1 MVDLLWRADLES
13 LEAISQDIPTRQLF
27 LRMAL
32 LAESGRLAPII
43 ESLETDDEL
52 DDDTRAA
59 VTELAA
65 DPTFLFAVQ
74 DYLRRT
80 HTVH

>member
-13 LEAISQDIPTRQLF
+13 LEAISQDSPTRRLF

-32 LAESGRLAPII
+32 LSESGRLAPMI
-43 ESLETDDEL
+43 EDLRQ
-52 DDDTRAA
+52 DDDLDEQTRAA
-59 VTELAA
+59 VAEIA
-65 DPTFLFAVQ
+65 DDPAFLFAVK

-80 HTVH
+80 HVVH

>member
-13 LEAISQDIPTRQLF
+13 LEAISQDSPTRRLF

-32 LAESGRLAPII
+32 LSEAGRLAPMI
-43 ESLETDDEL
+43 EDLRQDEDLDEQTRSAVAEIADDP
-52 DDDTRAA
+52 A
-59 VTELAA
+59 
-65 DPTFLFAVQ
+65 FLFAVK

-80 HTVH
+80 HVVH